1 MPRIASTNQVRYHG
15 FRPELR
21 RTVAEVELPRPTA
34 LFPLATKMTVAK
46 GAIADVLLAS
56 RLLMTA
62 DES

>member
-1 MPRIASTNQVRYHG
+1 
-15 FRPELR
+15 
-21 RTVAEVELPRPTA
+21 VAEVELPRPTA

>member
-1 MPRIASTNQVRYHG
+1 MPQIASTNQVRYHG

-21 RTVAEVELPRPTA
+21 RTVAEVELPHPTA

-46 GAIADVLLAS
+46 GAIADVLVAS
-56 RLLMTA
+56 LLLMTT